1 MNKRIKKK
9 LAKRLN
15 IRKYSD
21 YKIYK
26 GFMQDFTIGRVSY
39 TNVYKLPMNKKWI
52 YIKAFKDYHDEIKV
66 ASRLIGTSSVMS
78 AFSAKHLIHDPNS
91 AEVDQ
96 IMMYVNAI
104 KDEFGLDNCETK

>member
-21 YKIYK
+21 YKIC
-26 GFMQDFTIGRVSY
+26 
-39 TNVYKLPMNKKWI
+39 
-52 YIKAFKDYHDEIKV
+52 KDYIRECIK
-66 ASRLIGTSSVMS
+66 SRIALFE
-78 AFSAKHLIHDPNS
+78 AFSAKHLIHDSNS

-96 IMMYVNAI
+96 MMMHVNAI
-104 KDEFGLDNCETK
+104 KNEFGLDNCETK